1 MPFRAF
7 ISADFGR
14 FPRIEAFSQALRD
27 SGGDLKLV
35 DFELLHTTL
44 KFLGDT
50 DEALVPEIVR
60 TMERAS
66 EGIAPMAVALRGT
79 GAFPG
84 PKRINVV
91 WIGLEGAE
99 PLGRIAAFL
108 NRELDALGFRPEN
121 RRWEP
126 HVTVARVKSGRNLD
140 RIRTAVD
147 AFANEEFGQIVV
159 DRIRLKR
166 SVLRPEG
173 PEYTTVADALLRQPS
188 SPDTA

>member
-14 FPRIEAFSQALRD
+14 FPRVEAFSQALRD
-27 SGGDLKLV
+27 SGGDVKLV
-35 DFELLHTTL
+35 DLEVLHTTL

-50 DEALVPEIVR
+50 DEALVPEILPL
-60 TMERAS
+60 MERS
-66 EGIAPMAVALRGT
+66 VQGVPPLAVTLRGT

-84 PKRINVV
+84 PKRINVA
-91 WIGLEGAE
+91 WIGLENAE

-140 RIRTAVD
+140 RVRAAID
-147 AFANEEFGQIVV
+147 GFANEEFGESLV
-159 DRIRLKR
+159 DRIHLKR

-173 PEYTTVADALLRQPS
+173 PEYTRVVEIPLKG
-188 SPDTA
+188 

>member
-14 FPRIEAFSQALRD
+14 FPRVEAFSQALRD

-35 DFELLHTTL
+35 DLELLHTTL

-60 TMERAS
+60 TMERAVQ
-66 EGIAPMAVALRGT
+66 GVAPVAVKLRGT

-91 WIGLEGAE
+91 WIGLEGADS
-99 PLGRIAAFL
+99 LGRIASL
-108 NRELDALGFRPEN
+108 LDRELDAVGFRPEN

-140 RIRTAVD
+140 RIRSAVD
-147 AFANEEFGQIVV
+147 AFANEEFGEVLV

-173 PEYTTVADALLRQPS
+173 PEYSTVAEVPLS
-188 SPDTA
+188 G